1 MFVSSPNSFTESNS
15 QCDSIGKWGLSG
27 GWGVE
32 GRALTSGISAL
43 VRRDERTCLLS
54 SQLLR
59 TQQEVGSPPPRRT
72 FSSECGHA
80 GTLTSDFQ
88 PPELREIIVCFF
100 ISCTVVVLWYRGLN
114 YCSQSQS
121 HTSLQ
126 KRQGDAGCLEA
137 QTEKRKQIGEHI
149 IFLLVLNIYFSHTRT
164 YSPPKGDNSKLHAHS
179 ICSIPGSQVMAE
191 TTPPRA
197 QRPIIIQWPR
207 KDNLSAN
214 SHSTY

>member
-1 MFVSSPNSFTESNS
+1 MFVSSPNSFIESNS
-15 QCDSIGKWGLSG
+15 QSDSIGKWGLSG

-32 GRALTSGISAL
+32 GRALTSGIRACKKRLENLLTLFPASEDTTGSQESTTGKNIFL
-43 VRRDERTCLLS
+43 RMWPCWHPDLRLPTSRTARNNCL
-54 SQLLR
+54 
-59 TQQEVGSPPPRRT
+59 
-72 FSSECGHA
+72 
-80 GTLTSDFQ
+80 
-88 PPELREIIVCFF
+88 FF
-100 ISCTVVVLWYRGLN
+100 ISCTVVVLCYRGLN

-126 KRQGDAGCLEA
+126 KRQGDAGRLEV

-179 ICSIPGSQVMAE
+179 IHSIPGSQVMVE